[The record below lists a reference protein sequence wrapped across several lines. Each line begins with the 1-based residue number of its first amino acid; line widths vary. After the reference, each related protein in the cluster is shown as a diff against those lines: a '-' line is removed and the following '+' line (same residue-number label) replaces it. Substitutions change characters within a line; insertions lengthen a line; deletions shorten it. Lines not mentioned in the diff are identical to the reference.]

1 MERPALTTLL
11 PPEMTELRWRPLM
24 TFFLDIKPP
33 WNVGKTPVAD
43 RRIAELPGGYFEG
56 ERLRGR
62 ILTSGSDWQTVRED
76 GAWMIN
82 VRTLLETDDGA
93 LIGMIYQGLR
103 HGPAAVLAAIAQ
115 GEAVSPLDYY
125 MRVNVTFET
134 AAERYGWLNRCL
146 AVAHGHR
153 LSNGAI
159 YNVFEIV

>member
-1 MERPALTTLL
+1 MDRPALDQIL

-33 WNVGKTPVAD
+33 FDLGRTPTAD

-56 ERLRGR
+56 ERLSGKV
-62 ILTSGSDWQTVRED
+62 LTSGSDWQVVRSD

-82 VRTLLETDDGA
+82 VRTLLETSDGA
-93 LIGMIYQGLR
+93 LIGLTYNGIR
-103 HGPAAVLAAIAQ
+103 HGTPEILAGLAR
-115 GEAVSPLDYY
+115 GEKISPLDYY
-125 MRVNVTFET
+125 MRVALSFET
-134 AAERYGWLNRCL
+134 SAEKYDWINRVV

-153 LSNGAI
+153 LPNGAI